1 MRPTSVYYIRFL
13 LTLINYKLVRI
24 SSLLITIAM
33 MLSPDGDVTTMR
45 IHLNELRSRFD
56 QAMRDG
62 ESFTMMKE
70 IHMQIKELESCIKVL
85 EWNGGAVPPRG
96 RTEPASRMFREKR
109 YSYIEEPPPLL

>member
-1 MRPTSVYYIRFL
+1 
-13 LTLINYKLVRI
+13 
-24 SSLLITIAM
+24 

-85 EWNGGAVPPRG
+85 EWNGGSVPPRG
-96 RTEPASRMFREKR
+96 KSEPASRIFSEIR
-109 YSYIEEPPPLL
+109 YTYVEEPPPLL